1 MMVTMT
7 NTARRQA
14 LARMLGLL
22 VAAASTMLAMPA
34 HAGAEES
41 VAALQSEWEQ
51 IKYRQPAD
59 RQERAFEALAKKA
72 AAVRSEFRDRAD
84 VDIWYAIVLASHAG
98 ARGGLGA
105 LSLAREAKGA
115 LEQAIARDPRALEGS
130 AYTSLGSL
138 YYQVPGWPIG
148 FGDKDKAR
156 ELLARALAINPR
168 GIDPNFFMG
177 DFLYRTGDY
186 AGAKRSLEL
195 ALQAAARPA
204 RPLADEG
211 RRREVEALLALVKQK
226 LD

>member
-1 MMVTMT
+1 MIDDGRRKTMAAGLWAVLAAT
-7 NTARRQA
+7 FGLGAAPA
-14 LARMLGLL
+14 LAG
-22 VAAASTMLAMPA
+22 P
-34 HAGAEES
+34 EES

-98 ARGGLGA
+98 AKGGLGA
-105 LSLAREAKGA
+105 LSLAKEAKVA
-115 LEQAIARDPRALEGS
+115 LEQAIARDPKALEGS

-156 ELLARALAINPR
+156 DLLGRALAISPR
-168 GIDPNFFMG
+168 GIDPSFFMG

-186 AGAKRSLEL
+186 EGARRSLEL
-195 ALQAAARPA
+195 ALQAPARPA

-211 RRREVEALLALVKQK
+211 RRREAEALLVLARQK
-226 LD
+226 LP